1 MQYGVI
7 NNQTNLCENVVE
19 LTENSTWQPPEGYFV
34 EPLVPNAGIGWTFEN
49 GQWIEPPPPPEPEL
63 PDQPATS
70 GTQEL

>member
-19 LTENSTWQPPEGYFV
+19 IIEGSEWTPPEGYFV

-49 GQWIEPPPPPEPEL
+49 GQWIEPPQPEPE
-63 PDQPATS
+63 AEAETES
-70 GTQEL
+70 E

>member
-19 LTENSTWQPPEGYFV
+19 ILEGSEWTPPEGYFV
-34 EPLVPNAGIGWTFEN
+34 EPLVPNAGIGWTFEK
-49 GQWIEPPPPPEPEL
+49 GEWIEPFPPPEPE
-63 PDQPATS
+63 QPVVD